1 VIDFLPNA
9 TLPFFQPEP
18 MSHAA
23 PSATALSPQEWL
35 QTEQGC
41 YVLDQETARLSEA
54 IADEFGFN
62 ALQLGLPERDLL
74 ASNRMP
80 LRQILSDREGGGA
93 HLRAEFTALPIAAQS
108 VDLVILPH
116 VLEFRPEPHQIL
128 REVERILIPE
138 GRLFIMGFNPFSL
151 WGLRRR
157 LPPVP
162 RGFPWE
168 GQYLSIL
175 RLKDWLKL
183 LGFEIDRGI
192 FGLYAPPC
200 KSAAWLKR
208 WHFLEQAGDRW
219 WGFAG
224 GIYMIR
230 AIKRVAGMRLILPG
244 WRDQQLAA
252 RALTALHTP
261 GKSAGKSG
269 KEQE

>member
-1 VIDFLPNA
+1 MTHVA
-9 TLPFFQPEP
+9 T
-18 MSHAA
+18 SA
-23 PSATALSPQEWL
+23 PGTPLSQQEWL
-35 QTEQGC
+35 QTEQGR
-41 YVLDQETARLSEA
+41 YVLEQEAARLAEA
-54 IADEFGFN
+54 VADEFGFN

-80 LRQILSDREGGGA
+80 LRQILSDRENTPA
-93 HLRAEFTALPIAAQS
+93 HFRAEFTALPIASQS

-138 GRLFIMGFNPFSL
+138 GRLFIIGFNPFSL

-162 RGFPWE
+162 RGFPWN
-168 GQYLSIL
+168 GQYLSVL

-192 FGLYAPPC
+192 FGLYVPPC

-208 WHFLEQAGDRW
+208 WHFMEQAGDRW

-230 AIKRVAGMRLILPG
+230 AIKRVAGMRLILPS
-244 WRDQQLAA
+244 WRDQRLAAA
-252 RALTALHTP
+252 RALTALPQTP

-269 KEQE
+269 KIQDEA